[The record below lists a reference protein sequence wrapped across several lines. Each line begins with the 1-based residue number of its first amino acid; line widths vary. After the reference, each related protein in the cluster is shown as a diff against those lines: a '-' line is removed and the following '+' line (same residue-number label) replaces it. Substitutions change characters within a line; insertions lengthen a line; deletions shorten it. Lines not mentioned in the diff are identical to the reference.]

1 MVGWKF
7 VTGVLGA
14 SIELFPGVQVI
25 TEFDVLTVSDGSS
38 FVTAHTGGTYYLVTG
53 DVELLAAVLHE
64 ASKMGIVFLF
74 HCSFV

>member
-1 MVGWKF
+1 MVGWEF

-14 SIELFPGVQVI
+14 SVELFPGVQVI

-38 FVTAHTGGTYYLVTG
+38 FITAHTGGTYYLVTG

-64 ASKMGIVFLF
+64 ASKMGEFFCF

>member
-1 MVGWKF
+1 MVGWEF

-14 SIELFPGVQVI
+14 SVEFFPGVQVI

-38 FVTAHTGGTYYLVTG
+38 FITAHTGGTYYLVTG

-64 ASKMGIVFLF
+64 ASKMGEFFCFHFLF
-74 HCSFV
+74 V

>member
-1 MVGWKF
+1 MVGWEF

-14 SIELFPGVQVI
+14 SVELFPDVQVI

-38 FVTAHTGGTYYLVTG
+38 FITAHTGGTYYLVTG
-53 DVELLAAVLHE
+53 DVELLAAVLHK
-64 ASKMGIVFLF
+64 ASKMGEFFCF

>member
-1 MVGWKF
+1 MFGAF
-7 VTGVLGA
+7 VEG
-14 SIELFPGVQVI
+14 FPDVQVI
-25 TEFDVLTVSDGSS
+25 TEFDILTVSDGSS

-64 ASKMGIVFLF
+64 ASKMGEFFCF

>member
-1 MVGWKF
+1 MVGWEF

-14 SIELFPGVQVI
+14 SVELFPSVQVI
-25 TEFDVLTVSDGSS
+25 TELDVLTVSDGSS

-53 DVELLAAVLHE
+53 DVELLAAVLHK
-64 ASKMGIVFLF
+64 ASKMGEFFCF